1 MAMGIL
7 RWAIAGVTLLLV
19 AAIIVIASWFVRE
32 HDKRANYYKK
42 ELQICWRNK

>member
-7 RWAIAGVTLLLV
+7 RWAIAVVTLLLV

-32 HDKRANYYKK
+32 HDKRANYYKSK
-42 ELQICWRNK
+42 LEICWRNK

>member
-1 MAMGIL
+1 MGIL

-32 HDKRANYYKK
+32 HDKRANYYKSK
-42 ELQICWRNK
+42 L